1 MLELIVYMIF
11 GVFTGL
17 CRVERRMGFFGTF
30 VLALFVSP
38 LVVVLPRLLIAAPL
52 RRIEWRRQ
60 S

>member
-11 GVFTGL
+11 RGFTGF
-17 CRVERRMGFFGTF
+17 CGAERRMGFFGTF
-30 VLALFVSP
+30 VLALLVSP
-38 LVVVLPRLLIAAPL
+38 LVVFPNLLITAPL